1 MSEKKAK
8 STFMQELDQWIED
21 QVIEPL
27 QEQWSRAQDGDLT
40 TSTEPIKKVIR
51 QKVLDSYHNGKKA
64 SQPKAEGRRA
74 R

>member
-1 MSEKKAK
+1 
-8 STFMQELDQWIED
+8 MQELDQWIET

-40 TSTEPIKKVIR
+40 ATAEPIKKAIR
-51 QKVLDSYHNGKKA
+51 EKVLESYHNGKKA
-64 SQPKAEGRRA
+64 GGQPKAWTRRA